1 MVTLR
6 EGDRINNYLLEARLG
21 VGSFGE
27 VWRARHHVFDDLVA
41 IKIPTDDQYVR
52 NLRRE
57 GVAVHGL
64 RHQNIVRAID
74 LDPYGD
80 PPYFIMELV
89 EGPSLREAID
99 RYGREFPIDAAV
111 EILRGVLAAL
121 STAHDARLIHR
132 DIKPG
137 NILLAHPLD
146 EMATISR
153 KSVKVTDF
161 GLGKIGGVTSGSLIQ
176 SGSLSASEGRG
187 IAGTIAYM
195 SPEQKTGGDIDGR
208 SDLYACGIVLFE
220 MLTGERPQ
228 GNDRPGALRP
238 DMPKYLGDVFA
249 QSYTRLER
257 RFESAEQMRAALVP
271 AAMLPADGPVA
282 AAKPRDSVWVLAD
295 GGTRCPGCSLRVNK
309 DDQFCIKCGRQLVP
323 TVPRCPNAG
332 CQAYVHTR
340 DRFCVMCGASLETLD
355 PSAGGRA

>member
-27 VWRARHHVFDDLVA
+27 VWRARHHVFGDLVA

-64 RHQNIVRAID
+64 RHENIVRAID

-80 PPYFIMELV
+80 PPYFIMELI
-89 EGPSLREAID
+89 EGPSLREAIEH
-99 RYGREFPIDAAV
+99 YGRDFPIDAAI
-111 EILRGVLAAL
+111 EILRGVLSAL
-121 STAHDARLIHR
+121 SAAHDARLIHR
-132 DIKPG
+132 DIKPA
-137 NILLAHPLD
+137 NILLTQPLD
-146 EMATISR
+146 AIANISHR
-153 KSVKVTDF
+153 SVKVTDF
-161 GLGKIGGVTSGSLIQ
+161 GLGKVGGVTSGSLMQ
-176 SGSLSASEGRG
+176 SGSLTTSEGGRL
-187 IAGTIAYM
+187 AGTIAYM
-195 SPEQKTGGDIDGR
+195 SPEQKSGQDIDGR

-228 GNDRPGALRP
+228 GNDRPGALRSDTP
-238 DMPKYLGDVFA
+238 RHLDDVFA
-249 QSYTRLER
+249 RSYTRLER
-257 RFESAEQMRAALVP
+257 RFESAEQMLAALIP
-271 AAMLPADGPVA
+271 
-282 AAKPRDSVWVLAD
+282 AAKPTATAKQRDSVWVLAD
-295 GGTRCPGCSLRVNK
+295 GGTRCPGCSLRVKK
-309 DDQFCIKCGRQLVP
+309 DDQFCIRCGRQLVP
-323 TVPRCPNAG
+323 TVPRCPNPD

-355 PSAGGRA
+355 PPVEDRA